1 LYCAACRWADTIKA
15 KGTNPEPEHPF
26 IHPYVQVKVLF
37 SVKPYETYFFFKTLG
52 MFVGEASCLV
62 AFKIV
67 YYYHKFSKKDL
78 STYGPQKF
86 SPFIFLIPACCDV
99 LGTST
104 MYVGL
109 NLTFASSFQMLR
121 GAVIIFTALLSVGF
135 LGSKLH
141 LYHWVGMLTVIL
153 GLIVV
158 GLGDVIGG
166 DNSGDA
172 HSVLTGDLLIVA
184 AQIIAAIQ
192 MTVEEKFV
200 KGYKV
205 PPLQG
210 VGWEGVFG
218 FSIVGLAL
226 IPMYFIPWHFPSG
239 PTFWQDHTRFED
251 AIDGFHQIFYI
262 PTLTLA
268 FLGTVVSIAFFNFA
282 GLSVTREVSATTRMV
297 LDSVRTFFIWIFG
310 LAVQWQKFN
319 FFQPAGFVLLITGTF
334 IYYNMIFAP
343 ILKKFGIW
351 PSICGGGDPEDTPE
365 DDVQRVIKP
374 LKQTFQDSGSVERD
388 PLLTKSQTKLN

>member
-1 LYCAACRWADTIKA
+1 
-15 KGTNPEPEHPF
+15 
-26 IHPYVQVKVLF
+26 
-37 SVKPYETYFFFKTLG
+37 
-52 MFVGEASCLV
+52 MGEASCLV
-62 AFKIV
+62 VFKIM

-78 STYGPQKF
+78 TKYGPQKF
-86 SPFIFLIPACCDV
+86 SLFIFLIPACCDV

-141 LYHWVGMLTVIL
+141 LYHWVGMLTVIV

-172 HSVLTGDLLIVA
+172 NSVLTGDLLIVA

-200 KGYKV
+200 KGYEV

-218 FSIVGLAL
+218 FSVVGIAL
-226 IPMYFIPWHFPSG
+226 LPMYFIPWHLPSG
-239 PTFWQDHTRFED
+239 PDFWQDHTRFED
-251 AIDGFHQIFYI
+251 VVDGFHQIFYI

-310 LAVQWQKFN
+310 LAVKWQQFN
-319 FFQPAGFVLLITGTF
+319 FYQPIGFVLLITGTF
-334 IYYNMIFAP
+334 IYYNLIFAP
-343 ILKKFGIW
+343 IMKRFKIW
-351 PSICGGGDPEDTPE
+351 PSMCGGSDPEDAPPPE
-365 DDVQRVIKP
+365 DDVPRRIKP
-374 LKQTFQDSGSVERD
+374 LKQSFHASDSVERD

>member
-1 LYCAACRWADTIKA
+1 
-15 KGTNPEPEHPF
+15 
-26 IHPYVQVKVLF
+26 
-37 SVKPYETYFFFKTLG
+37 

-62 AFKIV
+62 VFQCI
-67 YYYHKFSKKDL
+67 YYYHKFNKKDMKKFG
-78 STYGPQKF
+78 SQKF
-86 SPFIFLIPACCDV
+86 SPIIFLIPACCDV

-104 MYVGL
+104 MYIGL
-109 NLTFASSFQMLR
+109 NLTYASSFQMLR

-135 LGSKLH
+135 LGNKLH
-141 LYHWVGMLTVIL
+141 LYHWFGMLTVII

-158 GLGDVIGG
+158 GLGDVIGE
-166 DNSGDA
+166 SGSNNA
-172 HSVLTGDLLIVA
+172 NSVLTGDLLIVA

-200 KGYKV
+200 KGYNV

-218 FSIVGLAL
+218 FIVVGIAL
-226 IPMYFIPWHFPSG
+226 FPMYFIPLNLPSG
-239 PTFWQDHTRFED
+239 PDFWQDHTRFED

-310 LAVQWQKFN
+310 LIVKWQKFN
-319 FFQPAGFVLLITGTF
+319 FYQPIGFVLLIAGTC
-334 IYYNMIFAP
+334 IYYNMVFAP
-343 ILKKFGIW
+343 LMKRFRIW
-351 PSICGGGDPEDTPE
+351 PSFCGGN
-365 DDVQRVIKP
+365 DDDNALSEKDKPIKP
-374 LKQTFQDSGSVERD
+374 LDQAFSDSDKQ
-388 PLLTKSQTKLN
+388 PLLTKSQSKLN

>member
-1 LYCAACRWADTIKA
+1 
-15 KGTNPEPEHPF
+15 
-26 IHPYVQVKVLF
+26 
-37 SVKPYETYFFFKTLG
+37 

-62 AFKIV
+62 VFQCI
-67 YYYHKFSKKDL
+67 YYYHKFNKKDMTKFG
-78 STYGPQKF
+78 SQKF
-86 SPFIFLIPACCDV
+86 SPLIFLIPACCDV

-109 NLTFASSFQMLR
+109 NLTYASSFQMLR

-135 LGSKLH
+135 LGNKLH
-141 LYHWVGMLTVIL
+141 LYHWFGMLTVII

-158 GLGDVIGG
+158 GLGDVIG
-166 DNSGDA
+166 DSGSNDA

-200 KGYKV
+200 KGYNV

-218 FSIVGLAL
+218 FIVVGIAL
-226 IPMYFIPWHFPSG
+226 FPMYFIPWHLPSG
-239 PTFWQDHTRFED
+239 PDFWQDHTRFED

-310 LAVQWQKFN
+310 LIVKWQKFN
-319 FFQPAGFVLLITGTF
+319 FYQPIGFVLLIAGTC
-334 IYYNMIFAP
+334 IYYNMVFAP
-343 ILKKFGIW
+343 LMKRFRIW
-351 PSICGGGDPEDTPE
+351 PSFCGGN
-365 DDVQRVIKP
+365 DDDNALSEKDKPSKP
-374 LKQTFQDSGSVERD
+374 LDQAFSDSDKQ
-388 PLLTKSQTKLN
+388 PLLTKSQSKLN